1 VMARVICVVNQK
13 GGTGKTTTVINVSAC
28 LANKGYRTLII
39 DIEPQANAS
48 LALGVDIHT
57 LKKTMYD
64 VLLDEEVRLDDIII
78 ETTTKN
84 LVLAPTHVDL
94 ANTDINL
101 ADKRDK
107 QFRLKNKIDAMRRK
121 FDYILI
127 DCPPSLSLLPL
138 NALTASKEVIIS
150 LQADYLS
157 LEGLEQLMSTIDKV
171 RDNLNSEIK
180 VLGILFCMVDRRMK
194 MTTQSIEIVK
204 EHFNTLVFDT
214 MARLCVKLKEA
225 TAFGKSIF
233 EYDPK
238 SKGAEDYKNV
248 TEEIV
253 NRGNILYRKNLFPLA
268 AVPNRIKE
276 FLDRA

>member
-1 VMARVICVVNQK
+1 MRRVICVVNQK
-13 GGTGKTTTVINVSAC
+13 GGTGKTTTAINVSAC
-28 LANKGYRTLII
+28 LANKGYRTLLI

-48 LALGVDIHT
+48 LALGVDIHA

-64 VLLDEEVRLDDIII
+64 VLLEEEVELDDIIVG
-78 ETTTKN
+78 TTTEN
-84 LVLAPTHVDL
+84 LMLAPTHVDL

-107 QFRLKNKIDAMRRK
+107 QFKLKKKLVTMRSN

-138 NALTASKEVIIS
+138 NALIASKEIIIP

-157 LEGLEQLMSTIDKV
+157 LEGLEQLVSTLDRV
-171 RDNLNSEIK
+171 RDNLNSGLK

-194 MTTQSIEIVK
+194 MTTQSIDIVK
-204 EHFNTLVFDT
+204 GHFNDLVFDT
-214 MARLCVKLKEA
+214 QMRLCVKLKEA
-225 TAFGKSIF
+225 AAFGKSIF
-233 EYDPK
+233 EYAPK
-238 SKGAEDYKNV
+238 SKGAEDYKNL
-248 TEEIV
+248 TEEII
-253 NRGNILYRKNLFPLA
+253 NKGTTLYKRRFFPL

-276 FLDRA
+276 FLDTS